1 MTGRVVV
8 VGLIGPVCVLATIG
22 ALILPWD
29 VLAGW
34 FLLGAGAGLL
44 VAFGAPR
51 LPRGRLS
58 GSGPDLLAGAVT
70 ATGFLLVCL
79 VVAGLRSTVGGG
91 LTAVILILLVVAGLG
106 ASHRRR
112 ATPPGT
118 AGRHAAP
125 AGPHA
130 APVPRPVASF
140 PVADMATEDLCVA
153 WRRSY
158 FLLHLAADERTRRLV
173 VQRRQDF
180 LDEIERRDRRGFVR
194 WLDSGAKPGSDP
206 APYLTRGG

>member
-29 VLAGW
+29 ILAGW
-34 FLLGAGAGLL
+34 LLLGAGAGLL

-58 GSGPDLLAGAVT
+58 ASGPDLLAGAAT

-79 VVAGLRSTVGGG
+79 VVAGLRNTVGGG
-91 LTAVILILLVVAGLG
+91 LTAAVLILLVVAGLV

-112 ATPPGT
+112 ATPPVT

-125 AGPHA
+125 
-130 APVPRPVASF
+130 VPRSVTPL

-158 FLLHLAADERTRRLV
+158 FLLHLATDEQARRLV

-180 LDEIERRDRRGFVR
+180 LDEIERRDRLGFVR

>member
-8 VGLIGPVCVLATIG
+8 AGLIGPVCVLATIG
-22 ALILPWD
+22 ALLLPWNIL
-29 VLAGW
+29 VGW
-34 FLLGAGAGLL
+34 FLLGAGAGLV

-58 GSGPDLLAGAVT
+58 ASGPDLLAGAVT

-91 LTAVILILLVVAGLG
+91 LTAVILILVVGAGLG
-106 ASHRRR
+106 VSHRRR
-112 ATPPGT
+112 ATPPG
-118 AGRHAAP
+118 R
-125 AGPHA
+125 HA
-130 APVPRPVASF
+130 APVPRPVAPF

-158 FLLHLAADERTRRLV
+158 FLLHLAADEQARRLV